1 MPSPQL
7 AVWMDETN
15 GGKIDVVAVDTDGVP
30 GRHRRH
36 GFPEKKPCTEVRS
49 VKPVQICSIARV
61 VAAKISQLPRD
72 HNLTWTL
79 HLLLLALLAAIA
91 RFQTPWVAP

>member
-30 GRHRRH
+30 GRHRR
-36 GFPEKKPCTEVRS
+36 R
-49 VKPVQICSIARV
+49 
-61 VAAKISQLPRD
+61 
-72 HNLTWTL
+72 L
-79 HLLLLALLAAIA
+79 HIRMKYGLAALSGSEFDDK
-91 RFQTPWVAP
+91 RHGNVKETVH

>member
-36 GFPEKKPCTEVRS
+36 GFPEKKPCTEIRTF
-49 VKPVQICSIARV
+49 
-61 VAAKISQLPRD
+61 ISETFWDGL
-72 HNLTWTL
+72 
-79 HLLLLALLAAIA
+79 
-91 RFQTPWVAP
+91 